1 MPMLGHIAAL
11 ALVGCLF
18 GCSNMYEGRWYL
30 MAPPETATKKPDFQ
44 APISNWQR
52 MATFDSYTDCSR
64 ESARRAKIGMVVH
77 AGNSTSTVVE
87 VGRDWFDACVSTDDP
102 RLKPH

>member
-1 MPMLGHIAAL
+1 MSLRTSATFLGLEVCRLASSDPSTFPTATGEIELGHSHRQTRPLTMNLRRYLTMPMLGHIAAL

-44 APISNWQR
+44 APISNWQ
-52 MATFDSYTDCSR
+52 
-64 ESARRAKIGMVVH
+64 
-77 AGNSTSTVVE
+77 
-87 VGRDWFDACVSTDDP
+87 
-102 RLKPH
+102 